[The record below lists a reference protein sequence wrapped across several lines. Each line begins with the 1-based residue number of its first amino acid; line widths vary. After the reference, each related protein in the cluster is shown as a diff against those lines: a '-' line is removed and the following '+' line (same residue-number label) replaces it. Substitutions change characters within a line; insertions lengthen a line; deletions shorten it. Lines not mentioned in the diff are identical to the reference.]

1 MLVACDIYIILHL
14 ATCSAHQTM
23 WQTQSHKPSHQPQNH
38 HFDVFS
44 VFFPNGNFTALGW
57 RWLKPPRL
65 LWPQSHPNP
74 PCFRIKFSRC
84 PRAQEI
90 AAPRP
95 FVCHFPWR
103 LSSWYLPGEDPLE
116 ASFTWKRYLEKRL
129 HATSG
134 LILNMISTNR
144 TNISSQDW
152 RRAGFNF
159 QAVNWKVHWTQDKTQ

>member
-116 ASFTWKRYLEKRL
+116 ASFTWKRYLEKKASCYIRAHSQHDFYQSDEYLLPGLKKGRL
-129 HATSG
+129 QLSG
-134 LILNMISTNR
+134 SKLKSALDTR
-144 TNISSQDW
+144 
-152 RRAGFNF
+152 
-159 QAVNWKVHWTQDKTQ
+159 